1 MKKVLIAGFTAGVVL
16 LVMSLALFF
25 LQVKVFPDLADMY
38 WSDMFRWSDAS
49 TDWMFY
55 AHPFIVSFA
64 LKWFWERYKDVFTGG
79 TVLKAFEVAL
89 VYGIIAMVPVLWMT
103 YSAMNLPL
111 ILVLTWLVY
120 GILQAFVAG
129 LVFSWLNP

>member
-1 MKKVLIAGFTAGVVL
+1 MKRALIAGSTAGVIL
-16 LVMSLALFF
+16 LIMSLSLFF
-25 LQVKVFPDLADMY
+25 LQVKVFPELANLY

-79 TVLKAFEVAL
+79 KVLKAFEVAL

-111 ILVLTWLVY
+111 ILVLSWLVY

>member
-1 MKKVLIAGFTAGVVL
+1 MKKALIAGFTAGIVL

-25 LQVKVFPDLADMY
+25 LQVKVFPDLANLY

-79 TVLKAFEVAL
+79 SILKAFEVSL

-103 YSAMNLPL
+103 YSAMNIPL

-120 GILQAFVAG
+120 GVLQAFVAG
-129 LVFSWLNP
+129 LVFSLLNP